1 MIVQPFSYFEQVILG
16 PAPVILGGSVDTSST
31 KYFLVPTNNVFNF
44 GTGNFT
50 VEGFFKYT
58 SGANTNREFMHW
70 ENNNGFGWGYTSS
83 NQLIAYQAGVGAVFF
98 TATIT
103 INTWNHIA
111 FSRSGTTLRAFV
123 NGTQVGTNQTFSNN
137 LSSPAGNMYLGRGQ
151 NAAQFWP
158 GRYTNYRI
166 TKGVAL
172 YTASFTAPTAPLTS
186 TGDTSLL
193 LLAQTSDTFTVD
205 APGINTITNVA
216 ATFNSDTPF
225 T

>member
-1 MIVQPFSYFEQVILG
+1 MIVQPFSYLQPQIT
-16 PAPVILGGSVDTSST
+16 PIILGGSVETSGT

-58 SGANTNREFMHW
+58 SCANTNREFMHW
-70 ENNNGFGWGYTSS
+70 ENNGGFGWGYTSS
-83 NQLIAYQAGVGAVFF
+83 NQLIAYQAGIAALGFF
-98 TATIT
+98 SATIT

-123 NGTQVGTNQTFSNN
+123 NGTQVGSNATSSQN
-137 LSSPAGNMYLGRGQ
+137 LTSPAGNMYLGRGN

-172 YTASFTAPTAPLTS
+172 YTGNFTAPTAPLTS

-205 APGINTITNVA
+205 ATGINTITNVA